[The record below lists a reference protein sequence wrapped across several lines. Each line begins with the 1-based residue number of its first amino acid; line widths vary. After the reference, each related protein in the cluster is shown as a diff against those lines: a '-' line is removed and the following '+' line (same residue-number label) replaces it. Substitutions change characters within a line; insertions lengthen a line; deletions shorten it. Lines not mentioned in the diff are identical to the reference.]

1 MREKRMDMRQRYLTA
16 RYGLIHGTY
25 WMVFAAVSGYVSLYL
40 LELGFSSGDVGVL
53 IALAGLLSA
62 VCQPL
67 AAAYADRPD
76 SLSLRTINLMVAGAA
91 AVCGGALIFVRS
103 SRVLTLLFYGLTL
116 ALLQL
121 SNPLVNALGVTSIN
135 CGCRLNYGV
144 SKSVSSVTFAAASF
158 LLGRL
163 TASLGGR
170 VVPWAIVL
178 FYGLFLLSLA
188 LYPCQRSPLPEGS
201 GKAASLL
208 TVFRKYPRF
217 MAMLGGCVLLFISHI
232 LLNNFTLQIIRT
244 KGGGSSEMGVA
255 MAIAALSELPT
266 MLLFS
271 FLLKRKGSWFWM
283 RLTGFFFIL
292 KALGSCLCT
301 GVGSFYAVQLIQM
314 LAWAVIAVASVYYI
328 NAVMEPEDAVKGQAL
343 YTMAYTLGSV
353 LGALL
358 GGWIID
364 ALGVDAML
372 LFGTG
377 SAIAGTAIVWR
388 FTQKAKDRV

>member
-188 LYPCQRSPLPEGS
+188 LYPCQRAPCRR
-201 GKAASLL
+201 AAE
-208 TVFRKYPRF
+208 RP
-217 MAMLGGCVLLFISHI
+217 LLF
-232 LLNNFTLQIIRT
+232 
-244 KGGGSSEMGVA
+244 
-255 MAIAALSELPT
+255 
-266 MLLFS
+266 
-271 FLLKRKGSWFWM
+271 
-283 RLTGFFFIL
+283 
-292 KALGSCLCT
+292 
-301 GVGSFYAVQLIQM
+301 
-314 LAWAVIAVASVYYI
+314 
-328 NAVMEPEDAVKGQAL
+328 
-343 YTMAYTLGSV
+343 
-353 LGALL
+353 
-358 GGWIID
+358 
-364 ALGVDAML
+364 
-372 LFGTG
+372 
-377 SAIAGTAIVWR
+377 
-388 FTQKAKDRV
+388 

>member
-1 MREKRMDMRQRYLTA
+1 
-16 RYGLIHGTY
+16 
-25 WMVFAAVSGYVSLYL
+25 
-40 LELGFSSGDVGVL
+40 
-53 IALAGLLSA
+53 
-62 VCQPL
+62 
-67 AAAYADRPD
+67 
-76 SLSLRTINLMVAGAA
+76 
-91 AVCGGALIFVRS
+91 
-103 SRVLTLLFYGLTL
+103 
-116 ALLQL
+116 
-121 SNPLVNALGVTSIN
+121 
-135 CGCRLNYGV
+135 
-144 SKSVSSVTFAAASF
+144 
-158 LLGRL
+158 
-163 TASLGGR
+163 
-170 VVPWAIVL
+170 
-178 FYGLFLLSLA
+178 
-188 LYPCQRSPLPEGS
+188 
-201 GKAASLL
+201 
-208 TVFRKYPRF
+208 
-217 MAMLGGCVLLFISHI
+217 MLGGCVLLFISHI

-301 GVGSFYAVQLIQM
+301 GVESFYAVQLIQM

-358 GGWIID
+358 GGRIID

-377 SAIAGTAIVWR
+377 SAIAGTAIVCR

>member
-1 MREKRMDMRQRYLTA
+1 M
-16 RYGLIHGTY
+16 
-25 WMVFAAVSGYVSLYL
+25 
-40 LELGFSSGDVGVL
+40 
-53 IALAGLLSA
+53 
-62 VCQPL
+62 
-67 AAAYADRPD
+67 
-76 SLSLRTINLMVAGAA
+76 
-91 AVCGGALIFVRS
+91 
-103 SRVLTLLFYGLTL
+103 
-116 ALLQL
+116 
-121 SNPLVNALGVTSIN
+121 
-135 CGCRLNYGV
+135 
-144 SKSVSSVTFAAASF
+144 
-158 LLGRL
+158 
-163 TASLGGR
+163 
-170 VVPWAIVL
+170 VL

-271 FLLKRKGSWFWM
+271 FLLKKKGSWFWM

-292 KALGSCLCT
+292 KSLGSYLCT

-372 LFGTG
+372 LFGTA
-377 SAIAGTAIVWR
+377 SAIVGTAVVCR
-388 FTQKAKDRV
+388 FTQKATDRV